1 MSEDVTQVDKDSG
14 DSVADAIAAI
24 VIVTLVVV
32 SAVFW
37 VASQG

>member
-14 DSVADAIAAI
+14 DSVADAIAA
-24 VIVTLVVV
+24 VVVVALVVI

-37 VASQG
+37 VSNQV